1 MTAAPTKRRRKRC
14 ARKQKRG
21 KRGGI
26 RARLAA
32 SPSRPA
38 IPSIILANVRSLDNK
53 MDHIRLLRSAN
64 RTVSN
69 CCVLVFTETW
79 LNDNIPDS
87 AVQLE
92 QLTCYRA
99 DRAHGNGCKQR
110 GGGVCVYIRDAWC
123 QDAVVV
129 CRHCSPLA
137 EFMIIK
143 CRPFYLPREF
153 TAVLLIAA
161 YIPPTSSSSD
171 RNAAL
176 NELYQAISEQ
186 QTAHPDGFAIVAG
199 DFNHANLKTV
209 LPKLY
214 QHVNFPT
221 REKNTLDMV
230 YTSLKGAY
238 KASPLPHIGLSDH
251 LTVMLMPAYRPR
263 VRMEKPV
270 RKVITVWPEG
280 SRSALKDCL
289 AITDWDMF
297 KQAATNNNHI
307 DNEELTDTVFSYIR
321 KCTDDVTHTK
331 TITTRANK
339 KPWLTGDVHRLL
351 RARDKAFKA
360 GDRTGLRTARASLSH
375 GIKKAKQDYS
385 KKITNHFKDSRD
397 TRSLWQGIQTI
408 TDYKPASQTC
418 DDNISLLN
426 NLNSFFA
433 RFLWAWVP
441 SPQKT
446 PPPPTT
452 RLSAC
457 LLKRGKAPT
466 SILNTF
472 YRGTIESILSSCIS
486 VWGGS
491 CTEHNKKALQRVV
504 NTAGKIIGAPL
515 PSLQATYT
523 NRLTRKATS
532 IANDTSHPA
541 HSLFSLLPSGRRYRS
556 LHCHT
561 TRLRNSFTHQAVRM
575 LNSLP
580 SLPPATSSSLTGR

>member
-1 MTAAPTKRRRKRC
+1 MSRLKMAARVDAAATHASENAVFCLFNKCLSESLSCSSRLYASDYKYSQQALLDICKSKINNVLDTTTETTIKELGLLRQPVITSDPTVDSTDPTATTAPIKRRRKRC

-26 RARLAA
+26 RTRLAA
-32 SPSRPA
+32 SPTRPA
-38 IPSIILANVRSLDNK
+38 IPSIIMANVRSLDNK

-87 AVQLE
+87 AVHLE

-99 DRAHGNGCKQR
+99 DRAHVNGGKQR

-153 TAVLLIAA
+153 TAVLLIAV

-176 NELYQAISEQ
+176 CELYHDISEQ
-186 QTAHPDGFAIVAG
+186 QTAHPDGFIIVAG

-209 LPKLY
+209 LPKLH

-221 REKNTLDMV
+221 REKNTLDLV
-230 YTSLKGAY
+230 YTSHKGAY

-251 LTVMLMPAYRPR
+251 ITVMLMPAYRPR
-263 VRMEKPV
+263 VKVEKPV
-270 RKVITVWPEG
+270 RKEISVWPDG
-280 SRSALKDCL
+280 SMCALQDCL
-289 AITDWDMF
+289 ATTDWGMF
-297 KQAATNNNHI
+297 KQAATHNNHI
-307 DNEELTDTVFSYIR
+307 DNEELTDTVCSYIR

-331 TITTRANK
+331 TIITRANK
-339 KPWLTGDVHRLL
+339 KPWLTGAVHRLL
-351 RARDKAFKA
+351 RARDKAFRA
-360 GDRTGLRTARASLSH
+360 GDRIGLRTARASLSR
-375 GIKKAKQDYS
+375 GIRRAKQDYS
-385 KKITNHFKDSRD
+385 KKITSHFKDSRD
-397 TRSLWQGIQTI
+397 TRSLWQGIQSI

-426 NLNSFFA
+426 DLNSFYA
-433 RFLWAWVP
+433 RFEATNHT

-452 RLSAC
+452 RLCAC
-457 LLKRGKAPT
+457 LPQ
-466 SILNTF
+466 
-472 YRGTIESILSSCIS
+472 
-486 VWGGS
+486 V
-491 CTEHNKKALQRVV
+491 
-504 NTAGKIIGAPL
+504 
-515 PSLQATYT
+515 
-523 NRLTRKATS
+523 
-532 IANDTSHPA
+532 
-541 HSLFSLLPSGRRYRS
+541 
-556 LHCHT
+556 
-561 TRLRNSFTHQAVRM
+561 
-575 LNSLP
+575 
-580 SLPPATSSSLTGR
+580 

>member
-1 MTAAPTKRRRKRC
+1 MQLYFNKCLSESLSCSSRLSASDYKYSQQALLDIRKSKDYCALDTTTESFIKELGLLRQPAATPTATMTAAPTKRRRKRC

-123 QDAVVV
+123 QDAMVV

-137 EFMIIK
+137 KFMIIK

-221 REKNTLDMV
+221 REKNTLDLV

-251 LTVMLMPAYRPR
+251 LTVMLMPA
-263 VRMEKPV
+263 
-270 RKVITVWPEG
+270 
-280 SRSALKDCL
+280 
-289 AITDWDMF
+289 
-297 KQAATNNNHI
+297 
-307 DNEELTDTVFSYIR
+307 
-321 KCTDDVTHTK
+321 
-331 TITTRANK
+331 
-339 KPWLTGDVHRLL
+339 
-351 RARDKAFKA
+351 
-360 GDRTGLRTARASLSH
+360 
-375 GIKKAKQDYS
+375 
-385 KKITNHFKDSRD
+385 
-397 TRSLWQGIQTI
+397 
-408 TDYKPASQTC
+408 
-418 DDNISLLN
+418 
-426 NLNSFFA
+426 
-433 RFLWAWVP
+433 
-441 SPQKT
+441 
-446 PPPPTT
+446 
-452 RLSAC
+452 
-457 LLKRGKAPT
+457 
-466 SILNTF
+466 
-472 YRGTIESILSSCIS
+472 
-486 VWGGS
+486 
-491 CTEHNKKALQRVV
+491 
-504 NTAGKIIGAPL
+504 
-515 PSLQATYT
+515 
-523 NRLTRKATS
+523 
-532 IANDTSHPA
+532 
-541 HSLFSLLPSGRRYRS
+541 
-556 LHCHT
+556 
-561 TRLRNSFTHQAVRM
+561 
-575 LNSLP
+575 
-580 SLPPATSSSLTGR
+580 